1 MIRELPLGVYVPGST
16 ALHRT
21 GAAAKFV
28 ALVVFIALV
37 TALPTQ
43 PWHSLVALVFV
54 LMLLSLIHI

>member
-16 ALHRT
+16 ALHRM

-43 PWHSLVALVFV
+43 PWHSLVSLVFV
-54 LMLLSLIHI
+54 LMLYAWARR